1 MLILLACSCVVAVG
15 ALLIALFGDVHLS
28 HHLALAF
35 VQHAEQV
42 LKPTDVQSRSG
53 D

>member
-1 MLILLACSCVVAVG
+1 VLILLACSCVVAVG

-28 HHLALAF
+28 HQF

-42 LKPTDVQSRSG
+42 LKPTDVQLCSG